1 MLSLI
6 IMRSKFVQNKSI
18 WLKFSEKKNR
28 RKCPREIDPF
38 KKFFMELTYKIFA
51 EAATQARFF
60 KKAALEILESVS
72 LKDVCAAIV
81 SLF

>member
-1 MLSLI
+1 M
-6 IMRSKFVQNKSI
+6 
-18 WLKFSEKKNR
+18 KKRIEENDS
-28 RKCPREIDPF
+28 REIDPF
-38 KKFFMELTYKIFA
+38 KKFFTELTYKIFA

-60 KKAALEILESVS
+60 KKAALEILEKVS